1 MLTRKNGMMVRVPVQ
16 DIRIQGRNTMGVTIM
31 RLNKG
36 DKLVS
41 VAKIIEDENSEE

>member
-1 MLTRKNGMMVRVPVQ
+1 
-16 DIRIQGRNTMGVTIM
+16 MGVTIM

-41 VAKIIEDENSEE
+41 VAKIIEEENNEEENNEEENSTEENSEEENSEE